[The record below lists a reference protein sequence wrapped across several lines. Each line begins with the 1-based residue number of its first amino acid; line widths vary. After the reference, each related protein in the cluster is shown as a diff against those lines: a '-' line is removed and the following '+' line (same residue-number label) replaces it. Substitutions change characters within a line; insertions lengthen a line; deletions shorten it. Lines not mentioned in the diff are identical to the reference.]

1 MSRDNPVVAAVIVT
15 LHNILCVS
23 ASEDK
28 ADRIAED
35 VVDYMLE
42 RHKDAEWQ
50 DLYLA
55 CQKVQAAFLRK
66 ASERLRAA
74 LGR

>member
-28 ADRIAED
+28 ADKIAEE
-35 VVDYMLE
+35 VADYMLE
-42 RHKDAEWQ
+42 KYKDAEWQ

-66 ASERLRAA
+66 ASERLRGA